1 MDVVWTSKQRRVLTG
16 INDTHQFPDMIKN
29 LPSLPQDEE
38 YVSYDVESLF
48 TNVLLQET
56 IDYIIDEIYV
66 NKKQKPLCSK
76 LIFERLLTKLTT
88 ECTFTFNNKFYRQTD
103 GCANGWSFVSYHGR
117 YLHD

>member
-48 TNVLLQET
+48 TNVLVQET

-66 NKKQKPLCSK
+66 NKK
-76 LIFERLLTKLTT
+76 T
-88 ECTFTFNNKFYRQTD
+88 EAIR
-103 GCANGWSFVSYHGR
+103 
-117 YLHD
+117 